1 MVREDLFDTEEEGG
15 FPDHK
20 EWYTLSGD
28 QWRIAILAIECL
40 LSVTILIGNGL
51 VISAYIRAQ
60 KLQNLTHF
68 FLINLAVAD
77 FIVGLA
83 IPVKIITQF
92 LYLDHWKSRY
102 YCVMQSTVVGRLP

>member
-1 MVREDLFDTEEEGG
+1 MRDDMDLFDREKGEG
-15 FPDHK
+15 FHDHN
-20 EWYTLSGD
+20 EWYTLAD
-28 QWRIAILAIECL
+28 DRWRIVILVIESL
-40 LSVTILIGNGL
+40 LSLTILTGNGL

-92 LYLDHWKSRY
+92 LYLDHWNSRY
-102 YCVMQSTVVGRLP
+102 LCVIQSTVVGE